1 MLFLKYI
8 LMKRQM
14 KKRILFSFLFLEVL
28 LFSNVNAFYLRQG
41 NAVGLMPNGNFVSC
55 GGWVCSGAS
64 PNECSVYSQTNS
76 CEIYSTTVSAYSPI
90 ASMNV
95 SRSSHTLTVLSDGRI
110 LVTGGYSN
118 TGAILQSVEVYD
130 PNSSPPLGTW
140 TNLGNI
146 LSVPRGGHSATLI
159 PRGPNAGNVLI
170 CGGQN
175 AAAGV
180 SSTCD
185 IFVTASNTI
194 NAGPSMN
201 AARQAHTTSIMPN
214 GKIFF
219 SGGLNSTNISAALS
233 YNISQE
239 IYDPVSNSFTPANS
253 LMEGRAFHNAV
264 TLNNGNV
271 LIIGGYNY
279 VNQRD
284 IYSKDK
290 RGPAYMEGLDDVQT
304 RQNQGTQGYLETFEM
319 FDPNGARV
327 TINSLSYGTLPYRV
341 SKSATILKNDGTVN
355 LVGGYGNIPVTYGQ
369 PPNLQIQPGSFINT
383 NNTTGIITGGNITF
397 QPQSDILLSR
407 KQAEGR
413 LVESDF
419 FFAPKDTRYITPS
432 ISLENVKVFIGE
444 STSTLDSQAV
454 VCVKAGDCGW
464 LAVKGVD
471 LTLNNPGNISTAYV
485 TWDPISVT
493 DSNNITIA
501 SGKYTWTGPMDSG
514 QTKTLIVTSTIS
526 FTANFEIPE
535 IYIGH
540 NVYGTLTINN
550 AQISDDLSMY
560 MMSLSDIY
568 NVNIPTTTITQ
579 TITPEGIRKG
589 LLTVTLGPL
598 NIAGQTIQS
607 STEGVLY
614 STNTNPAGDIMTG
627 LMGRLIFTSDGLDL
641 TGVRDLAVSN
651 DDLTPNY
658 EVGESTIVVR
668 QMIMSPRYGFSPLQ
682 SAFIDNTYGFD
693 PVFDNSGVLTPATDM
708 FFSSGLNCEYNPS
721 NDCLRSNKVFRPYSW
736 ESVYVEQFYQEWPS
750 NNIKLNQKRA
760 KHTSTALPNGS
771 VLVCG
776 GTDGIK
782 TLQSCE
788 LFDPKTEQFV
798 YTSSMT
804 IPRSNHTATLL
815 SNGTVLIAGGTWNDG
830 MYSVVLSS
838 AEIYYPDTKRFVP
851 TSQMNTGRMLHS
863 ATLLADGNVL
873 VVGGAVNGGY
883 ANYGEVYISSAARW
897 ETTQNSAAANNRQE
911 HTATFMKNNRVLIA
925 GGLNGSIALNTAYSY
940 NPANRSF
947 TAAASMSTRRA
958 GHTANLLKDGRVLAI
973 GGSDG
978 NQALD
983 TVEWYR
989 YETNSWTTPLNPYSL
1004 PVRMLSKK
1012 HNHRTVL
1019 LPNGKVLIT
1028 GGENPGLR
1036 TTFAEMYNV
1045 DFPTFTLHGII
1056 PVRQLHTSVIT
1067 SSGMVM
1073 NIGGFDGQ
1081 NYLDSVD
1088 YKYFSSYPDAEG
1100 YSTTFRRRPIISTA
1114 TLFVD
1119 RGENLTLMSSATNF
1133 HSMGEAGTGLAGGKS
1148 SSHFQPRI
1156 YLSAVDNPSSFLVD
1170 LTTRI
1175 YGGLN
1180 TSWEKTLSSMTITMP
1195 SNPGELPYGWY
1206 YLYAVSNAQFSEG
1219 YLIQVTTPRPKGQIV
1234 NFSAG
1239 AITTYSV
1246 TWSWNLG
1253 SLSGAEGYA
1262 VFSSSNNV
1270 FISTHALNDPA
1281 TFIHGGLQANTPSSL
1296 KVTGYNFGGYGSP
1309 LIQSATVYTY
1319 ANRPINLAIA
1329 KSGFNSIELEWAP
1342 NGNSDMTPYEVS
1354 LAEEDPTFTTGVST
1368 PVPFS
1373 NNHITTSTVISSLT
1387 PNKNYYFRVRAR
1399 NGDGVNTAYDPD
1411 FAGGTPVSTIT
1422 VAAITNL
1429 GGTALS
1435 VSQIYWSW
1443 DSAPGASGYEVYDVT
1458 SGTDTAVYIG
1468 STSVNNY
1475 IQNGISTNT
1484 MTMVEVRAFRTI
1496 GMNTVY
1502 GPFAIS
1508 PEVSSLAAD
1517 PLPGVPNS
1525 YINVTTGSLTLNWIS
1540 NGNPPYTEYVVAFS
1554 TTNFAPNTETSIYK
1568 VIATSYTVYNL
1579 KPNYPYNAA
1588 IGALNGDGI
1597 MSSTITFGLKY
1608 TLARPP
1614 VTVKPS
1620 KISLSGVYLTWD
1632 NQDNSGDTYYR
1643 IRVSTD
1649 INMTPYTIP
1658 YGASFTDKFKGNS
1671 FDISGLWTNTTYYID
1686 VTGINMEGIMTASV
1700 RATPNPVTLSGPS
1713 GAPPLSVG
1721 GTSDPTKDVVVQG
1734 VLPPDPFI
1742 LPDTRQITLTIP
1754 SGSFEKETAVAIS
1767 SSAENNCGW
1776 LSEGS
1781 HSIAFKVFSDSQP
1794 KEPVTLKFN
1803 YTYNEAYASTN
1814 GIDIN
1819 RNKIVLAR
1827 HNPQTGQCIPLE
1839 TKVDQGNRE
1848 ITARLNHFSFFQ
1860 LMVYNPANNL
1870 NNVRIFPNPFYPNKG
1885 QGYVTFKDMPAGAK
1899 LSIYSLSGDLIYETV
1914 SNGSGNA
1921 YWEGRNKKGFYVGS
1935 GVYLCVVKSSAG
1947 KKVFKLAVER

>member
-1 MLFLKYI
+1 MAFVNFPMMKVRTNKAVLFA
-8 LMKRQM
+8 
-14 KKRILFSFLFLEVL
+14 FLFLSA
-28 LFSNVNAFYLRQG
+28 LFCADSNAFYLRHS
-41 NAVGLMPNGNFVSC
+41 NAVGLMPDGNFISC
-55 GGWVCSGAS
+55 GGWVCNG
-64 PNECSVYSQTNS
+64 PVNNECSSYVQTNT
-76 CEIYSTTVSAYSPI
+76 CEIYSTTVSAYALI
-90 ASMNV
+90 GSMNV
-95 SRSSHTLTVLSDGRI
+95 SRSSHTLTILSDGRI
-110 LVTGGYSN
+110 MVAGGYSN
-118 TGAILQSVEVYD
+118 TGAVLQSVEVYD
-130 PNSSPPLGTW
+130 PSSNSW

-146 LSVPRGGHSATLI
+146 LTTPRGGHTATLI
-159 PRGPNAGNVLI
+159 PRGANAGNVLI

-175 AAAGV
+175 AAGTVTNA
-180 SSTCD
+180 CD
-185 IFVTASNTI
+185 IFVPGSNSI

-201 AARQAHTTSIMPN
+201 GARWGHTAATMPN
-214 GKIFF
+214 GKVLI
-219 SGGLNSTNISAALS
+219 SGGLNSTNLSLASS

-239 IYDPVSNSFTPANS
+239 IYDPVTNSFTPAAS
-253 LMEGRAFHNAV
+253 LMESMAFHNAV
-264 TLNNGNV
+264 TLSNGNV

-290 RGPAYMEGLDDVQT
+290 DDVQT
-304 RQNQGTQGYLETFEM
+304 RQNQGSQGYLETFEM

-327 TINSLSYGTLPYRV
+327 TINSLSYGTLPYRI
-341 SKSATILKNDGTVN
+341 SKLATILKNDGTVN
-355 LVGGYGNIPVTYGQ
+355 IVGGYGNIPVSYGT
-369 PPNLQIQPGSFINT
+369 PPNLQIQPGSLLTT
-383 NNTTGIITGGNITF
+383 NQTTGRITGGTLTF
-397 QPQSDILLSR
+397 QPQSNFKLSR
-407 KQAEGR
+407 PEAQGR
-413 LVESDF
+413 LVNADF
-419 FFAPKDTRYITPS
+419 FIAPKDTTYASPS
-432 ISLENVKVFIGE
+432 ISLENVNIFIGE
-444 STSTLDSQAV
+444 STATLDTQAID
-454 VCVKAGDCGW
+454 CIKPGDCGW
-464 LAVKGVD
+464 LAVKNVD
-471 LTLNNPGNISTAYV
+471 LTLDNPGNISTAYV

-493 DSNNITIA
+493 DTNNITIA

-514 QTKTLIVTSTIS
+514 QTATLIVTSTIS

-550 AQISDDLSMY
+550 AQISDNLSMY

-568 NVNIPTTTITQ
+568 NVNIPTTAVVQ

-589 LLTVTLGPL
+589 LLTVNFAQLS
-598 NIAGQTIQS
+598 IAGQTIQS

-614 STNTNPAGDIMTG
+614 STNTNPAGDILTG
-627 LMGRLIFTSDGLDL
+627 LSGRLIFTSDGLDL
-641 TGVRDLAVSN
+641 TGQRDLNLSS
-651 DDLTPNY
+651 DDLLPAY
-658 EVGESTIVVR
+658 SVGDSTVVVR
-668 QMIMSPRYGFSPLQ
+668 EMIMSPRYGFSPLQ
-682 SAFIDNTYGFD
+682 SSFVDNTFAFA
-693 PVFDNSGVLTPATDM
+693 PVFDFSGVLTPAGDM
-708 FFSSGLNCEYNPS
+708 LFSSGLNCENAVAT
-721 NDCLRSNKVFRPYSW
+721 DCQRSVKTFLPYSGRK
-736 ESVYVEQFYQEWPS
+736 VYVEQLYSQWPEGS
-750 NNIKLNQKRA
+750 MKLNQKRA
-760 KHTSTALPNGS
+760 KHTATVLPDSS

-776 GTDGIK
+776 GTNGIK

-788 LFDPKTEQFV
+788 LFNPKTQEFV

-804 IPRSNHTATLL
+804 VPRAGHTATLL
-815 SNGTVLIAGGTWNDG
+815 SNGNVLIAGGTYNDG

-851 TSQMNTGRMLHS
+851 TSQLNTGRMLHT

-897 ETTQNSAAANNRQE
+897 ETTQVSAAANNRQE
-911 HTATFMKNNRVLIA
+911 HTATFMRNNRVLIA
-925 GGLNGSIALNTAYSY
+925 GGLGGTLPLSTVYEY
-940 NPANRSF
+940 NPATRGFIVRS
-947 TAAASMSTRRA
+947 SMSTRRA
-958 GHTANLLKDGRVLAI
+958 GHTANLLKDGRVLVL

-978 NQALD
+978 NQSLD

-989 YETNSWTTPLNPYSL
+989 YETNSWTTPLNPL
-1004 PVRMLSKK
+1004 GQPVRMLSPK
-1012 HNHRTVL
+1012 HNHKTLL

-1045 DFPTFTLHGII
+1045 DFPTFTLHGLT
-1056 PVRQLHTSVIT
+1056 PVRQGHTSVIT

-1081 NYLDSVD
+1081 NYLDTVD
-1088 YKYFSSYPDAEG
+1088 YKYFTSDPDMEG
-1100 YSTTFRRRPIISTA
+1100 YPTTFRRRPIISTA

-1133 HSMGEAGTGLAGGKS
+1133 HSMGEASSGLAARN
-1148 SSHFQPRI
+1148 SSHSNPRI

-1175 YGGLN
+1175 YSGLN

-1206 YLYAVSNAQFSEG
+1206 YLYAVANSQFSEG
-1219 YLIQVTTPRPKGQIV
+1219 YLIQVTTPRPRGQV
-1234 NFSAG
+1234 TNFSAG

-1253 SLSGAEGYA
+1253 TLTGAEGYA
-1262 VFSSSNNV
+1262 IFASSNNV
-1270 FISTHALNDPA
+1270 FVSTHALNDPA
-1281 TFIHGGLQANTPSSL
+1281 TFLHTGLQANTPSSI

-1309 LIQSATVYTY
+1309 LMQSATVYTY
-1319 ANRPINLAIA
+1319 ANRPTGLTIA
-1329 KSGFNSIELEWAP
+1329 KSGFNSIELEWSP
-1342 NGNSDMTPYEVS
+1342 NGNSDITPYEVS

-1387 PNKNYYFRVRAR
+1387 PNKNYFFRVRAR
-1399 NGDGVNTAYDPD
+1399 NGDGVNTLYDPD
-1411 FAGGTPVSTIT
+1411 FASGTPVSTIT

-1443 DSAPGASGYEVYDVT
+1443 DSASGADGYEVYDVT
-1458 SGTDTAVYIG
+1458 SGTQTAVYIG

-1475 IQNGISTNT
+1475 IQGGISTNT
-1484 MTMVEVRAFRTI
+1484 MTMVQVRAFRTV
-1496 GMNTVY
+1496 GLNTVY

-1508 PEVSSLAAD
+1508 PEVSSLASP

-1525 YINVTTGSLTLNWIS
+1525 YINVTTGSLTVNWIS
-1540 NGNPPYTEYVVAFS
+1540 NGNPPYTEYIVAFS
-1554 TTNFAPNTETSIYK
+1554 TTNFAPDTEAQTFKVTGTSL
-1568 VIATSYTVYNL
+1568 TVYGL
-1579 KPNYPYNAA
+1579 LPNHLYNAA
-1588 IGALNGDGI
+1588 LGALNGDNI
-1597 MSSTITFGLKY
+1597 MSSTITLGPKY

-1614 VTVKPS
+1614 VSVRPS
-1620 KISLSGVYLTWD
+1620 KVSLSGIYLTWD
-1632 NQDNSGDTYYR
+1632 NQDNSGDTYYQ

-1658 YGASFTDKFKGNS
+1658 YGASFADKFKNNA

-1686 VTGINMEGIMTASV
+1686 VTGINMEGVMTASV

-1713 GAPPLSVG
+1713 GAPPLSIG
-1721 GTSDPTKDVVVQG
+1721 GTSDPTRDVVIQG
-1734 VLPPDPFI
+1734 VLPPDAFI
-1742 LPDTRQITLTIP
+1742 YPDTRQITLTIP
-1754 SGSFEKETAVAIS
+1754 AASFDKETAIAIS
-1767 SSAENNCGW
+1767 SSSENNCGW
-1776 LSEGS
+1776 LSEGT
-1781 HSIAFKVFSDSQP
+1781 HSIAFKVFADAQP
-1794 KEPVTLKFN
+1794 KDPVSLKFN
-1803 YTYNEAYASTN
+1803 YTYNEAYAATN

-1819 RNKIVLAR
+1819 RTKIVLAR
-1827 HNPQTGQCIPLE
+1827 YNPQTGQCIPLS

-1848 ITARLNHFSFFQ
+1848 ITAYLNHFSFFQ
-1860 LMVYNPANNL
+1860 LMVYNPAANL

-1899 LSIYSLSGDLIYETV
+1899 VSIYSLSGDLIYETV

-1921 YWEGRNKKGFYVGS
+1921 YWEGKNKKGFYVGS
-1935 GVYLCVVKSSAG
+1935 GVYLCVVKASTG
-1947 KKVFKLAVER
+1947 KKVFKVAVER